1 VRRGDTHSDIRDF
14 PDTPFWGRPMHTAF
28 KAEPRTGLI
37 DCARAAEPCIKKTL
51 PQPLLDTPMPV
62 ADRVR
67 EHETGRIQDV
77 QLA

>member
-1 VRRGDTHSDIRDF
+1 
-14 PDTPFWGRPMHTAF
+14 MLTAF
-28 KAEPRTGLI
+28 KPEPRMGLI
-37 DCARAAEPCIKKTL
+37 DCARAAEPCIKKIL

-67 EHETGRIQDV
+67 EHETGRIQGV